1 MNEQKGAA
9 ATAAQNETA
18 AANAEATAGV
28 QGAKA
33 AANAEA
39 TAAAQNTHTAAGVQ
53 GAKAAA
59 GEQKAAR
66 SAKKAIL
73 QFLKFLCFSLSAGAI
88 QLVSFELLYNWTG
101 WLPWWPS
108 YLIGISLSVLWNF
121 TFNRKFTFA
130 SAGNVPLAMVLAALF
145 YVAFVPASLFGGDAL
160 EAGGWNGTL
169 VTLMMM
175 VINFVGEFFW
185 DKFVVFNDAL
195 LQKLFPRLHKK
206 K

>member
-1 MNEQKGAA
+1 MNEQKGAAA

-18 AANAEATAGV
+18 AANAEATA
-28 QGAKA
+28 
-33 AANAEA
+33 
-39 TAAAQNTHTAAGVQ
+39 AAQNTQT
-53 GAKAAA
+53 AA

>member
-1 MNEQKGAA
+1 MNGQNDAPAA
-9 ATAAQNETA
+9 RAQSAQALAAE
-18 AANAEATAGV
+18 NA
-28 QGAKA
+28 
-33 AANAEA
+33 
-39 TAAAQNTHTAAGVQ
+39 AAAQNTQAAAGGAVYENESGGQTPAAAVQ
-53 GAKAAA
+53 SAETAA

>member
-1 MNEQKGAA
+1 MNEQKGAAA

-18 AANAEATAGV
+18 AATAA
-28 QGAKA
+28 QNETD

-39 TAAAQNTHTAAGVQ
+39 AAGVQ